1 MSASREDFGIAIR
14 SALLKKGARQ
24 KFSLFFLFILATI
37 IFLLDT
43 YQFKFIKFTKIL
55 INDGIYRITNIST
68 APIKL
73 LPKINDKIKE
83 TTFAIKENKDLKAE
97 LEILKNKEFQVEY
110 LKNQNDSLRKILES
124 DVKIKGKSIIAK
136 VLIDKDSP
144 YLKSIVINRG
154 SKSGINKGMP
164 VVDGN
169 YLVGKIVEVNYLSS
183 RVLLLNDLNSR
194 IPITFGED
202 SIQAILSGKGESK
215 PVLEYLPEL
224 YEPYGNLT
232 VFTSGKDGIFLP
244 GIPVGKTEMDEL
256 DVKVSLFSDP
266 NQLSF
271 VTVQLIN
278 ISKDNF

>member
-1 MSASREDFGIAIR
+1 MSSSRDDFGIAIR

-194 IPITFGED
+194 IPITFGEE
-202 SIQAILSGKGESK
+202 SVQAILSGKGKSK

-256 DVKVSLFSDP
+256 DVKVNLFSDP

>member
-1 MSASREDFGIAIR
+1 MSSSRDDFGIAIR

-24 KFSLFFLFILATI
+24 KFSLVFLFILAFI

-43 YQFKFIKFTKIL
+43 YKFKTVTIIRSI
-55 INDGIYRITNIST
+55 INDGIYRLTNIST
-68 APIKL
+68 APFKL
-73 LPKINDKIKE
+73 IPSINSKVKE
-83 TTFAIKENKDLKAE
+83 ITFAINENKELKIE
-97 LEILKNKEFQVEY
+97 LEKLKNKEFQVEF
-110 LKNQNDSLRKILES
+110 LKNQNDSLKKILES
-124 DVKIKGKSIIAK
+124 DVKIKGKSTLAK
-136 VLIDKDSP
+136 VLLDKDSP

-169 YLVGKIVEVNYLSS
+169 YLVGKIVEVNFLSS

-194 IPITFGED
+194 IPVTLGDD
-202 SIQAILSGKGESK
+202 STQAILSGKGERK

-224 YEPYGNLT
+224 YTPSDNLN

-244 GIPVGKTEMDEL
+244 GLPVGTTEIDGLE
-256 DVKVSLFSDP
+256 VKVKLFSDP

-278 ISKDNF
+278 MKEESF

>member
-1 MSASREDFGIAIR
+1 MSSSRDDYGIAIR

-24 KFSLFFLFILATI
+24 KFSLIFLLILAII

-43 YQFKFIKFTKIL
+43 YQFKVINFTKIL
-55 INDGIYRITNIST
+55 INDGIYRLTNIST

-73 LPKINDKIKE
+73 LPKLNDKIKE
-83 TTFAIKENKDLKAE
+83 TAFAMRENKDLKVE
-97 LEILKNKEFQVEY
+97 LENLKNKEFQVEF

-136 VLIDKDSP
+136 VLLDKDSP

-154 SKSGINKGMP
+154 SKSGISKGMP

-194 IPITFGED
+194 IPITFGKD
-202 SIQAILSGKGESK
+202 SVQAILSGKGENK

-256 DVKVSLFSDP
+256 DVKVNLFSDP

>member
-1 MSASREDFGIAIR
+1 MSSSRDDFGIAIR

-24 KFSLFFLFILATI
+24 KFILAFI

-43 YQFKFIKFTKIL
+43 YKFKTVTITRSI
-55 INDGIYRITNIST
+55 INDGIYRLTNIST
-68 APIKL
+68 APFKL
-73 LPKINDKIKE
+73 IPSINSKVKE
-83 TTFAIKENKDLKAE
+83 ITFAINENKELKIE
-97 LEILKNKEFQVEY
+97 LEKLKNKEFQVEF
-110 LKNQNDSLRKILES
+110 LKNQNDSLKKILES
-124 DVKIKGKSIIAK
+124 DVKIKGKSTLAK
-136 VLIDKDSP
+136 VLLDKDSP

-169 YLVGKIVEVNYLSS
+169 YLVGKIVEVNFLSS

-194 IPITFGED
+194 IPVTLGDD
-202 SIQAILSGKGESK
+202 STQAILSGKGERK

-224 YEPYGNLT
+224 YTPSDNLN

-244 GIPVGKTEMDEL
+244 GLPVGTTEIDGLE
-256 DVKVSLFSDP
+256 VKVKLFSDP

-278 ISKDNF
+278 MKEENF